1 MAATEELI
9 VAAEVPVALAEE
21 TEAGGNPGAGGKT
34 KKVKESKAK
43 KASAPKK
50 AKSAPSHPTYFEVRI
65 ELLRIRI
72 LICLVE
78 I

>member
-9 VAAEVPVALAEE
+9 VAAEVPVVPAEE
-21 TEAGGNPGAGGKT
+21 AAAGGNPVTGEKL
-34 KKVKESKAK
+34 KKAKESKAK

-65 ELLRIRI
+65 GLLRIW
-72 LICLVE
+72 LFDLFC
-78 I
+78 